1 MFCKNSQK
9 SSNCTRGH
17 IDSHSMF
24 VGGRLPPPPR
34 IALFYFFER
43 CLLSTTCGTSIF
55 FAATVVCC
63 HRLCEWQD
71 LVVLGWDFSFFVDAV
86 SNFVGARAETRPIR
100 WAKPCCKSRGE
111 LKSIEILF
119 RSWHSR
125 PGNRHLAKNISW
137 KQRQV
142 CFKTLAVLLW
152 ASLLTLLCL
161 ISTIYH
167 ISNISIILRTL
178 STEKSWV
185 AASWSP
191 LGEIHEFDQVNPVS
205 LSAVFFSR

>member
-17 IDSHSMF
+17 IDSHSTF

-43 CLLSTTCGTSIF
+43 CLLSTICRTSIF
-55 FAATVVCC
+55 FAATVICC

-71 LVVLGWDFSFFVDAV
+71 LVVGWDFSQTLSVQERKRVRSGEPSLA
-86 SNFVGARAETRPIR
+86 ARALESWNP
-100 WAKPCCKSRGE
+100 
-111 LKSIEILF
+111 LKSYFDHGTLGLGTVTWQRTSVGNND
-119 RSWHSR
+119 RSVY
-125 PGNRHLAKNISW
+125 I
-137 KQRQV
+137 
-142 CFKTLAVLLW
+142 KTLAVLLR

-205 LSAVFFSR
+205 LSAVFLSR